1 MASDANFDLAQ
12 WQVHET
18 ETDCALVFRSTSGQ
32 VFYCHIWPENFV
44 QSPTVEE
51 QYYKCLEILRTGEV
65 EIDGFYEEDAYDW
78 LFQCFKPLI
87 DELVKAYGINAIAHP
102 TLADYIFPKQSYN
115 LQLGAVD
122 NELKPLVVKT
132 TDHGWSRPAVKVDD
146 DFVSELDQWTRS
158 YTPSEVHLCYDRPH
172 GSLVKIPK
180 RTFVI
185 GEEEKPIVCFSKRFG
200 LSFGSSHAKK
210 ELETMKKITQARFP
224 SQPKA
229 FICQL
234 VGVVRQKNE
243 LFGMLFA
250 WIDAKSVLSKATAAK
265 SPVPLRQR
273 WLSQINTSVQ
283 RLHENGIIWGDVKAE
298 NVLID
303 KNENAWIIDF
313 GGGYTP
319 GWVDADK
326 AGTLEGDFQGMKKI
340 SEMLCH

>member
-1 MASDANFDLAQ
+1 MPSDANFDLAQ

-18 ETDCALVFRSTSGQ
+18 ETDCALVLRSTSGQ

-44 QSPTVEE
+44 QSPAVEK

-78 LFQCFKPLI
+78 LFQSFKPLI
-87 DELVKAYGINAIAHP
+87 AELVKMSGINAIAHP
-102 TLADYIFPKQSYN
+102 TLTDYLFPKQSYN
-115 LQLGAVD
+115 LRLGA
-122 NELKPLVVKT
+122 
-132 TDHGWSRPAVKVDD
+132 VDD
-146 DFVSELDQWTRS
+146 DFVCELDQWTRS
-158 YTPSEVHLCYDRPH
+158 YAPSEVHLCYDRPDE
-172 GSLVKIPK
+172 SLIKTPK
-180 RTFVI
+180 RTCVTS
-185 GEEEKPIVCFSKRFG
+185 EEEKPIVCFFKRFG

-224 SQPKA
+224 PQPKA

-250 WIDAKSVLSKATAAK
+250 WIDANGVLSKAKAAK
-265 SPVPLRQR
+265 SPGHLRER

-283 RLHENGIIWGDVKAE
+283 QLHKNGIIWGDVKAE

-303 KNENAWIIDF
+303 KDENAWIIDF

-326 AGTLEGDFQGMKKI
+326 AGTVEGDCQGMKKI
-340 SEMLCH
+340 SEILCQ